1 MKKISIIFFVLS
13 MFVTM
18 TQCKK
23 DLQVIPIYNT
33 ESVLINV
40 DVNNGSKVNVNTANG
55 EVTFEKYDVLYVI
68 SEGIYVGTL
77 SHDGEQFKGEITG
90 AVADKP
96 LYFYFFGNQR
106 IENMKSGESTS
117 CVVSIEDQTKGLP
130 VISCG
135 ISDQVFDGANH
146 YSTFL
151 YNKCALV
158 KFNVITSASQE
169 EPTCING
176 MNNFATIDFTTG
188 SFTYGQKDGGVI
200 ELSKGSGEKW
210 AILFPT
216 DEITSEGVDGTAF
229 SADYRYVGKRP
240 AIQQIHANDFVTE
253 AYTITINEVNAADGM
268 FALNN
273 EKRVVFSKGNV
284 QYIGSAKNPYWKFA
298 DHQYDLFTNTDEQLT
313 DNANINR
320 DRFGW
325 GTGNAP
331 CKVSTNN
338 IDYKDYY
345 EWGKNLPL
353 DEGKEW
359 YAPKCIEWE
368 YVMYTRNATKLNDV
382 YNARFARACITT
394 PDNGTVN
401 GLILFPDVYNHPDG
415 VKLPEKSSINY
426 TTNNNGATYSD
437 NTYSVADWE
446 KMESAGCVFLPAGGQ
461 RIVKSGVFG
470 FYDVNAEGHYW
481 SQCDLGSETL
491 ACNIYYTDYRPYIY
505 DKNDKYKGFSVR
517 LVHE

>member
-1 MKKISIIFFVLS
+1 MKKLSIIFFVLS

-23 DLQVIPIYNT
+23 NLQVFPAENS

-40 DVNNGSKVNVNTANG
+40 DVNDGSKVNVNTSNG
-55 EVTFEKYDVLYVI
+55 IVTFEKYDVLYVI
-68 SEGIYVGTL
+68 SDGKYVGTL
-77 SHDGEQFKGEITG
+77 NNDGEKFYGEITG
-90 AVADKP
+90 AVVDKP
-96 LYFYFFGNQR
+96 LYFYFFGNQQ
-106 IENMKSGESTS
+106 IENMKPGKSTS
-117 CVVSIEDQTKGLP
+117 CEVFIEDQTKGLP

-135 ISDQVFDGANH
+135 MSEQVYDGEGY

-158 KFNVITSASQE
+158 KFNVTSTMSDDFV
-169 EPTCING
+169 CING
-176 MNNFATIDFTTG
+176 MNNFASIDFQTG
-188 SFTYGQKDGGVI
+188 SFTYSQKDGGI
-200 ELSKGSGEKW
+200 IKLPAGSGEKW

-216 DEITSEGVDGTAF
+216 DEITAEGDNGTAF

-240 AIQQIHANDFVTE
+240 TIEQIHANDFITE
-253 AYTITINEVNAADGM
+253 PYSITIDKANAADGM
-268 FALNN
+268 FALGN
-273 EKRVVFSKGNV
+273 EKRVIFAKGNV
-284 QYIGSAKNPYWKFA
+284 QYIGNAKNPYWKFA
-298 DHQYDLFTNTDEQLT
+298 DHQYDLLTNTAEQVG
-313 DNANINR
+313 DGANINR

-325 GTGNAP
+325 GTGDAP
-331 CKVSTNN
+331 NKVSTDNS
-338 IDYKDYY
+338 DYVDYY
-345 EWGKNLPL
+345 DWGKNFPL
-353 DEGKEW
+353 VDGKEW
-359 YAPKCIEWE
+359 HAPKCIEWE

-382 YNARFARACITT
+382 YNARFARARITT
-394 PDNGTVN
+394 PENDIVN
-401 GLILFPDVYNHPDG
+401 GLILFPDVYNHPEG

-437 NTYSVADWE
+437 NDYTADDWE
-446 KMESAGCVFLPAGGQ
+446 KMEAAGCVFLPAGGV

-470 FYDVNAEGHYW
+470 FYDVNVEGHYW
-481 SQCDLGSETL
+481 SQCDLGDPEH

>member
-1 MKKISIIFFVLS
+1 MKKLSIIFFVLS
-13 MFVTM
+13 MIMTM

-23 DLQVIPIYNT
+23 NIQDIPANNG
-33 ESVLINV
+33 ESVFISL
-40 DVNNGSKVNVNTANG
+40 DVNNGSKADVNTSNG
-55 EVTFEKYDVLYVI
+55 MVTFKKDDQLHVV
-68 SEGIYVGTL
+68 SNGTYVGTL
-77 SHDGEQFKGEITG
+77 SHNGINFVGEIVG
-90 AVADKP
+90 AEEDAP
-96 LYFYFFGNQR
+96 LYFYFLGNQR
-106 IENMKSGESTS
+106 VSELKPGKTTS
-117 CVVSIEDQTKGLP
+117 CSVSIEDQTNTLP

-135 ISDQVFDGANH
+135 VSDQAFEGTAH

-158 KFNVITSASQE
+158 KFNVLSTLSA
-169 EPTCING
+169 EPVCING
-176 MNNFATIDFTTG
+176 MNNTATIDFTTR
-188 SFTYGQKDGGVI
+188 SFEFSQTDGGVI
-200 ELSKGSGEKW
+200 KLSAGSGEKW

-216 DEITSEGVDGTAF
+216 NEITSEGADGTAF

-240 AIQQIHANDFVTE
+240 TIQQIHANDFITE
-253 AYTITINEVNAADGM
+253 AYTISIDEANDADGM

-298 DHQYDLFTNTDEQLT
+298 DHQYDLLTNTAEQLT
-313 DNANINR
+313 DDANINR

-331 CKVSTNN
+331 YKVSATNL
-338 IDYKDYY
+338 DYKDYY

-382 YNARFARACITT
+382 YNARFARACIST
-394 PDNGTVN
+394 PDNGIVN
-401 GLILFPDVYNHPDG
+401 GLILFPDVYNHPEG
-415 VKLPEKSSINY
+415 VALPVKSSINY
-426 TTNNNGATYSD
+426 TNNNHDATYSD
-437 NTYSVADWE
+437 NTYSVTDWE
-446 KMESAGCVFLPAGGQ
+446 KMEAAGCVFLPAGGQ
-461 RIVKSGVFG
+461 RVVKNDVFG